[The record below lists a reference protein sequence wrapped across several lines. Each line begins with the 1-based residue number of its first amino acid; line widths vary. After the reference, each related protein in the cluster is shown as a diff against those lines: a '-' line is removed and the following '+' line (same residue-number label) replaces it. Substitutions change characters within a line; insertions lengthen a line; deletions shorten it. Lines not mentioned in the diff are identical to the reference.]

1 MNTALKT
8 PRKLEQQIRTS
19 LAKVVLILPDCK
31 VCGHRMDKRFLKNWN
46 DRDVCVPCITELTA
60 EVPHVEYSR

>member
-8 PRKLEQQIRTS
+8 PRKLEQRIRTS
-19 LAKVVLILPDCK
+19 LAKVVLIEPECK
-31 VCGHRMDKRFLKNWN
+31 VCGKRMNQRFLRKWN
-46 DRDVCVPCITELTA
+46 DRDVCVTCITELTA